1 MSRAKKLARRKAWR
15 VRSAEKT
22 SDRFPH
28 SRNHLSCCGVLVSRS
43 VFFGCIDF
51 SFMSGSWATAEGSVL
66 REDVSTVPVERTLKS
81 TKESL
86 CHECAAVHTIEN
98 HEGSISVLLLH
109 FYPGWYHFKLKGSGG
124 YDMRK
129 WEIPLLLPLMA
140 TIINLR
146 KHRVVQESFFYSTCC
161 IGSEV
166 LVLGKHTEPK

>member
-1 MSRAKKLARRKAWR
+1 MEMMSRAKKLAHRKAWR

-98 HEGSISVLLLH
+98 HEGSISECYFCTFTLADIILN
-109 FYPGWYHFKLKGSGG
+109 WKDQEDMTWGSG
-124 YDMRK
+124 K
-129 WEIPLLLPLMA
+129 FHCCFLLWQ
-140 TIINLR
+140 R
-146 KHRVVQESFFYSTCC
+146 
-161 IGSEV
+161 
-166 LVLGKHTEPK
+166 